1 MPFGLHHVA
10 CAFEV
15 KKEVAQVVPA
25 AGLQEVPGCFLGVAR
40 LTQTRITRIV
50 MTIILDTFFV
60 LKKRYVMTAVT
71 QEIISFGSAISACEK
86 GGQWQLAL
94 HLLRRMSARRP
105 PP

>member
-1 MPFGLHHVA
+1 MILA
-10 CAFEV
+10 SM
-15 KKEVAQVVPA
+15 EVAQVVPA

-71 QEIISFGSAISACEK
+71 QEIISLGSAISACEK

>member
-1 MPFGLHHVA
+1 MILA
-10 CAFEV
+10 SM
-15 KKEVAQVVPA
+15 EVAQVVPA

-71 QEIISFGSAISACEK
+71 QEIISFGSA
-86 GGQWQLAL
+86 
-94 HLLRRMSARRP
+94 HVRREDNGSWLYICCGE
-105 PP
+105 